1 MFFSKLIVSAS
12 ALAMG
17 VLASPTSSVDQR
29 VVTLR
34 GYASAGC
41 TIPTLGE
48 LGVYSSEL
56 GVCSSGISTTD
67 PATLSVTFGPLID
80 GCVGYFYSDFE
91 CTEGEQEITVSDG
104 CATGDSS
111 YNSFII
117 TCD

>member
-1 MFFSKLIVSAS
+1 MYFSKFIASAS

-17 VLASPTSSVDQR
+17 VSAMPASSADLR

-34 GYASAGC
+34 GYASPNC

-67 PATLSVTFGPLID
+67 PTTVSVTFGPLID
-80 GCVGYFYSDFE
+80 GCVGYFYSDFD
-91 CTEGEQEITVSDG
+91 CTEGEQEVTVSGG
-104 CATGDSS
+104 CATGDAV